1 MRAARVSLLIF
12 LLVTL
17 SGCTVMGELQS
28 KVLLRQANKLMER
41 DTDVT
46 QQWSDEFLEV
56 FTPTNRAQFPANRD
70 FLSTHARQITKLLDE
85 SSSLNRRAADKYE
98 QAARLS
104 SRDQRRRGL
113 TSIASAL
120 RKSAEVNEIF
130 KSLMQIVSDETVVE
144 QKTFNQRFLNT
155 AQQVQLKRQEMDH
168 YTEEGKRLLSL

>member
-1 MRAARVSLLIF
+1 MQAARVSLLMV
-12 LLVTL
+12 LLVML
-17 SGCTVMGELQS
+17 CGCTVMGEIQS
-28 KVLLRQANKLMER
+28 KVLLRQANELMER

-46 QQWSDEFLEV
+46 QKWSDEFLAV

-98 QAARLS
+98 QAARLL

-120 RKSAEVNEIF
+120 RKSAEVNVIF

-144 QKTFNQRFLNT
+144 QKIFNQRFLDT
-155 AQQVQLKRQEMDH
+155 AQQVQLKRREMDQ
-168 YTEEGKRLLSL
+168 YTEEGKRLLTL

>member
-17 SGCTVMGELQS
+17 SGCSVMGELQS

-56 FTPTNRAQFPANRD
+56 FTPTNRAQFPTNRD
-70 FLSTHARQITKLLDE
+70 FLSTHARQITKLLNE

-155 AQQVQLKRQEMDH
+155 AQQVQLKRREMDH

>member
-1 MRAARVSLLIF
+1 MQAARVSLLIV

-17 SGCTVMGELQS
+17 SGCTVIGEIQS

-46 QQWSDEFLEV
+46 QKWSDEFLEV

-70 FLSTHARQITKLLDE
+70 FLRTHATQITKLLDE
-85 SSSLNRRAADKYE
+85 SSSLNRLAADKYE
-98 QAARLS
+98 QAARLL

-130 KSLMQIVSDETVVE
+130 KSLMQIVFDETVVE
-144 QKTFNQRFLNT
+144 PKIFNQRFLDT
-155 AQQVQLKRQEMDH
+155 AQQVKLKRREMDQ

>member
-1 MRAARVSLLIF
+1 MQAARVSLLIV

-17 SGCTVMGELQS
+17 SGCTVMSEIQS
-28 KVLLRQANKLMER
+28 KVLLRQANELMER

-46 QQWSDEFLEV
+46 QKWSDEFLEV

-70 FLSTHARQITKLLDE
+70 FLSTHARQIAKLLDE

-98 QAARLS
+98 EAARLL
-104 SRDQRRRGL
+104 SRDQRGRGL
-113 TSIASAL
+113 TSIAAAL

-144 QKTFNQRFLNT
+144 QKTFNERFLNV
-155 AQQVQLKRQEMDH
+155 AQQVQLKRREMDN